1 MSKNRDIVDTSTVA
15 VSTNKHVHTGF
26 QTSTAM
32 NEKEHLYN
40 LLKETFIVIDDGDR
54 RLFSRFGLTPPR
66 FYVLLHVSEEP
77 GISSSDLSQ
86 KLLCDKSNVTRI
98 VKGLEASGYLERR
111 PHESDGRAQRLYLT
125 ARGATVCSEVNTAH
139 KAYNMARLDSI
150 DTAVQNTLIENL
162 NQLHHLLQEEL
173 AQQPPPNGHHLS

>member
-1 MSKNRDIVDTSTVA
+1 
-15 VSTNKHVHTGF
+15 
-26 QTSTAM
+26 M
-32 NEKEHLYN
+32 NDKEYLYN

-54 RLFSRFGLTPPR
+54 RLFHRYGLTPPR
-66 FYVLLHVSEEP
+66 FYVLLHISEEP

-98 VKGLEASGYLERR
+98 VKGLESSGYLERR

-125 ARGATVCSEVNTAH
+125 PQGAAICTEVDTAH
-139 KAYNMARLDSI
+139 KAYNIARLDSI

-162 NQLHHLLQEEL
+162 NQLHYLLQEEL
-173 AQQPPPNGHHLS
+173 AHQSPPPNGRHPE

>member
-1 MSKNRDIVDTSTVA
+1 M
-15 VSTNKHVHTGF
+15 
-26 QTSTAM
+26 M
-32 NEKEHLYN
+32 NEMEHLYN

-54 RLFSRFGLTPPR
+54 RLFHRFGLTPPR

-98 VKGLEASGYLERR
+98 VKGLEATGYLERR

-125 ARGATVCSEVNTAH
+125 PQGATICNEVHSAH
-139 KAYNMARLDSI
+139 TAYNIARLNSV

-162 NQLHHLLQEEL
+162 NRLHHLLQEEL
-173 AQQPPPNGHHLS
+173 AQQTPPPNGHHLV

>member
-1 MSKNRDIVDTSTVA
+1 MYD
-15 VSTNKHVHTGF
+15 H
-26 QTSTAM
+26 
-32 NEKEHLYN
+32 EHLYN

-66 FYVLLHVSEEP
+66 FYVLLHISEEP

-98 VKGLEASGYLERR
+98 VKGLEASGYLERQ

-125 ARGATVCSEVNTAH
+125 ARGEAVCNEVNTAH
-139 KAYNMARLDSI
+139 QAYNAARLNNI

-162 NQLHHLLQEEL
+162 NRLHHQLQEEL
-173 AQQPPPNGHHLS
+173 ARQIPPNGRHLE

>member
-1 MSKNRDIVDTSTVA
+1 
-15 VSTNKHVHTGF
+15 
-26 QTSTAM
+26 M
-32 NEKEHLYN
+32 NNMEHLYN

-54 RLFSRFGLTPPR
+54 RLFHRFGLTPPR

-125 ARGATVCSEVNTAH
+125 SQGATLCHEVHTAH
-139 KAYNMARLDSI
+139 TTYNSNRLNSI

-162 NQLHHLLQEEL
+162 NRLHGRLREEL
-173 AQQPPPNGHHLS
+173 AQQPPSPNGHHPS